1 MGPQV
6 LKSKRTFAS
15 EATFRLVHGTSTT
28 AATTK
33 PPSSSTR
40 QFTSDSNTTVI
51 LGDGW
56 IQNNFA
62 ETLAKD
68 QDDFNVL
75 PVSKT
80 NPITDGTSTNMKG
93 FPFGWMVGMDEI
105 KQAMI
110 LAATNSRIGGIIL
123 SGRRGSGKS
132 VVARA
137 VRRLLLPSIQRIRN
151 SLYNI
156 DPTGNEGIDSI
167 LQKELIEKGITVQ
180 DLETE
185 TIPIPFV
192 EVPLNVMEDSLLGSI
207 DLERSLETGQTIFS
221 PGLLARAHRGVL
233 YVDEINLLDEETVNF
248 LLTVLAD
255 GYVRIERE
263 GLSVTYP
270 CRPRVFLAT
279 YNPIEGEIREHLLDR
294 IGLSLVT
301 NDLTLEERIK
311 ATELVLGYMG
321 DTQFQETT
329 LKNFECTETEEQEI
343 RDTIENARQLLG
355 QVQMSESQILYIC
368 QEATRAGCEGQ
379 RAEIFATEVART
391 SAALAGRTKVN
402 AKDLQMAV
410 LLAIA
415 PRATILPQ
423 DFLDETTSEG
433 QAQQQQPTS
442 PSPLQPLPEVPPPQ
456 EEPTAETSDEDE
468 QSEEE
473 NDEDEEEL
481 EEIEIPL
488 EFMFGVTETPIDPR
502 LMYFNRWT
510 RKGKGRKGSR
520 RFNLER
526 GRFIKAIF
534 PKTRKGKLA
543 VAATLRAGEL
553 LIFVFCSSSCF
564 DGFIFAH
571 LRIIF
576 HLEKSQSLH

>member
-1 MGPQV
+1 
-6 LKSKRTFAS
+6 L
-15 EATFRLVHGTSTT
+15 
-28 AATTK
+28 
-33 PPSSSTR
+33 
-40 QFTSDSNTTVI
+40 I
-51 LGDGW
+51 LGDSW
-56 IQNNFA
+56 VQNKFA
-62 ETLAKD
+62 EALSKEYED
-68 QDDFNVL
+68 IDVL
-75 PVSKT
+75 PPR
-80 NPITDGTSTNMKG
+80 NTDPSSDRISTPMRG
-93 FPFGWMVGMDEI
+93 FPFGLMVGMDEI

-110 LAATNSRIGGIIL
+110 LAATNPRIGGIIL

-137 VRRLLLPSIQRIRN
+137 VRRLLLPSIVRIRN
-151 SLYNI
+151 SPYNI

-167 LQKELIEKGITVQ
+167 LRKELIEKGITVQ
-180 DLETE
+180 DLEKE
-185 TIPIPFV
+185 TIPTPFV

-301 NDLTLEERIK
+301 NDLTLEQRVE
-311 ATELVLGYMG
+311 ATESVLGYMG
-321 DTQFQETT
+321 DPQFQETSME
-329 LKNFECTETEEQEI
+329 KFESIEKEEQEI
-343 RDTIENARQLLG
+343 RKTIENARQLLG
-355 QVQMSESQILYIC
+355 KVQMSESQILYIC

-402 AKDLQMAV
+402 AKDLQLGV
-410 LLAIA
+410 LLAIG

-423 DFLDETTSEG
+423 DYLDETTSEG
-433 QAQQQQPTS
+433 QAQQQQPSS
-442 PSPLQPLPEVPPPQ
+442 PSPLQPLPDVPPPQ
-456 EEPTAETSDEDE
+456 EEAT
-468 QSEEE
+468 SEEE
-473 NDEDEEEL
+473 HQPEEENEEDEEEEL

-488 EFMFGVTETPIDPR
+488 EFMFGVTETPIDPK

-543 VAATLRAGEL
+543 VAATLRAGKL
-553 LIFVFCSSSCF
+553 LIFVILRRVASMASFSLINGILHWTNHNPYFQSCSLSENTSKVQ
-564 DGFIFAH
+564 H
-571 LRIIF
+571 
-576 HLEKSQSLH
+576 SQAETCVRYER